1 MTAGPMGRPFPFPQ
15 QNVTFPD
22 PADITEYNVRITR
35 GSAKVGIRITA
46 VHLDGGDEHEHI
58 AEVEWQNLEWG
69 NVGESSVESVM
80 RWLGEAENI
89 AVVGQRSR
97 VDVVRS
103 PTGSSWLQAVKDGFW
118 SNDLLSLPR
127 Y

>member
-1 MTAGPMGRPFPFPQ
+1 M
-15 QNVTFPD
+15 
-22 PADITEYNVRITR
+22 
-35 GSAKVGIRITA
+35 GIRITA
-46 VHLDGGDEHEHI
+46 VHLDGGEEHEHI

-80 RWLGEAENI
+80 SWLDEAENV
-89 AVVGQRSR
+89 AVVGQRAR

-103 PTGSSWLQAVKDGFW
+103 PTGSAWLQAVKDGFW
-118 SNDLLSLPR
+118 SNELLALPR

>member
-1 MTAGPMGRPFPFPQ
+1 M
-15 QNVTFPD
+15 
-22 PADITEYNVRITR
+22 
-35 GSAKVGIRITA
+35 GIRITA

-69 NVGESSVESVM
+69 NTGESSVDALM
-80 RWLGEAENI
+80 RWLDEAENV
-89 AVVGQRSR
+89 AVVGHEAR

-103 PTGSSWLQAVKDGFW
+103 PTGSSWLQAVRDGFW
-118 SNDLLSLPR
+118 TGDLLALPR

>member
-1 MTAGPMGRPFPFPQ
+1 M
-15 QNVTFPD
+15 
-22 PADITEYNVRITR
+22 
-35 GSAKVGIRITA
+35 GIRITA

-69 NVGESSVESVM
+69 NTGESSVDALM
-80 RWLGEAENI
+80 RWLDENDAENV
-89 AVVGQRSR
+89 AVVGRAK

-103 PTGSSWLQAVKDGFW
+103 PTGSAWLQAVRDGFW
-118 SNDLLSLPR
+118 SDDLLALPR

>member
-1 MTAGPMGRPFPFPQ
+1 
-15 QNVTFPD
+15 
-22 PADITEYNVRITR
+22 
-35 GSAKVGIRITA
+35 

-69 NVGESSVESVM
+69 NTGESSVDALIS
-80 RWLGEAENI
+80 WLDEADNI
-89 AVVGQRSR
+89 AVVGRSK

-103 PTGSSWLQAVKDGFW
+103 PTGSSWLQAVRDGFW
-118 SNDLLSLPR
+118 SDDLLSLPR

>member
-1 MTAGPMGRPFPFPQ
+1 L
-15 QNVTFPD
+15 
-22 PADITEYNVRITR
+22 
-35 GSAKVGIRITA
+35 GIRITA

-80 RWLGEAENI
+80 RWLDEAENI

>member
-1 MTAGPMGRPFPFPQ
+1 L
-15 QNVTFPD
+15 
-22 PADITEYNVRITR
+22 
-35 GSAKVGIRITA
+35 GIRITA

-69 NVGESSVESVM
+69 NFGESSVESVM
-80 RWLGEAENI
+80 RWLDEAPNI